1 MAGVHPARR
10 CTPFQ
15 GALLVG
21 LEAGVGDC
29 RGVTVALNAAPFF
42 PSFFG
47 GANHVLFSRIWGNVG
62 CILLDILV
70 ATPG

>member
-42 PSFFG
+42 PSFFLEEQTMFFFQEYG
-47 GANHVLFSRIWGNVG
+47 VMWCVFCWIY
-62 CILLDILV
+62 
-70 ATPG
+70 